1 MKKRRALPVLSHLQ
15 VGAFTPQDPP
25 SLTNDFFF
33 QYYYELTNLDL
44 SGVCQGRAWQ
54 LISLLSQICFP
65 STSHG
70 ILVDFGGFPAV
81 RCEEGS
87 QALLK

>member
-44 SGVCQGRAWQ
+44 SGVCQGMAVN
-54 LISLLSQICFP
+54 ISIISNLLPEYISWDL
-65 STSHG
+65 G
-70 ILVDFGGFPAV
+70 
-81 RCEEGS
+81 
-87 QALLK
+87 